1 MIKKV
6 IAALA
11 VASAAVLAQGLALP
25 TSADVLANPDCQN
38 NHGYQTV
45 VKTAPVIATDGSGA
59 RVGTV
64 ELCREGSL
72 YFGFVIYNQA
82 MTASQYAH
90 GYLERYHNGGWV
102 GIVACYDVAGGGN
115 GRVEP
120 GQRRCWT
127 ANLNGD
133 STAYTFVA
141 SSSQFSSH
149 TGSLLASGA
158 TANAR

>member
-1 MIKKV
+1 MINKV

-11 VASAAVLAQGLALP
+11 VASAAVLGQGLALP
-25 TSADVLANPDCQN
+25 ASAAVLANPDCQN

-45 VKTAPVIATDGSGA
+45 VTTAPVKAFDGT

-72 YFGFVIYNQA
+72 YFGFVLYNQA

-102 GIVACYDVAGGGN
+102 GIVACYDTAGGGN

-141 SSSQFSSH
+141 SSHQFSSH
-149 TGSLLASGA
+149 TGALLASGY
-158 TANAR
+158 TVNTR

>member
-6 IAALA
+6 IASLA
-11 VASAAVLAQGLALP
+11 VASAAVLGHALP
-25 TSADVLANPDCQN
+25 ASADVLASPDCQN
-38 NHGYQTV
+38 NNGFQTI
-45 VKTAPVIATDGSGA
+45 VKTAPVTATDGTGA

-90 GYLERYHNGGWV
+90 GYLDRYSNGAWV
-102 GIVACYDVAGGGN
+102 GQVSCTSPGGN

-127 ANLNGD
+127 ANLNGN
-133 STAYTFVA
+133 STGYTFVA
-141 SSSQFSSH
+141 SSYQFSSH
-149 TGSLLASGA
+149 TGSLLASGG
-158 TANAR
+158 TVRAR